1 MIVAYLPAFVRDL
14 KRLKGTRDYE
24 RIRRLAFEEAPAW
37 QGIEELPQVKKL
49 AGQTGAYR
57 LRIGDYRIGIL
68 LGWGETDLGP
78 GVASEGD
85 LPLLS
90 LTRPGAKQE
99 PSHRRSALWLKW

>member
-1 MIVAYLPAFVRDL
+1 MIVAYLPALVRDL

-57 LRIGDYRIGIL
+57 LRIGDYRIGFY
-68 LGWGETDLGP
+68 WDGEK
-78 GVASEGD
+78 
-85 LPLLS
+85 
-90 LTRPGAKQE
+90 LTLARVL
-99 PSHRRSALWLKW
+99 HRKEIYRFFP

>member
-49 AGQTGAYR
+49 TGQTGAYR
-57 LRIGDYRIGIL
+57 LRIGDYRIGFY
-68 LGWGETDLGP
+68 WDGEK
-78 GVASEGD
+78 
-85 LPLLS
+85 
-90 LTRPGAKQE
+90 LTLARVL
-99 PSHRRSALWLKW
+99 HRKEIYRFFP